1 MVTFKGKIV
10 RYCRLQSTD
19 RLLLLLLC
27 RLLLLLKVFD
37 VGKRFLHKVE
47 TTNLFHH
54 LRQKQKTKQNTPA
67 YEGDASSW

>member
-19 RLLLLLLC
+19 RLLLLLLLLLC

-37 VGKRFLHKVE
+37 AGKRFLHKVE

-54 LRQKQKTKQNTPA
+54 LSKKQNTPA

>member
-19 RLLLLLLC
+19 RLLLLLLLLF

-37 VGKRFLHKVE
+37 AGKRFLHKVE

-54 LRQKQKTKQNTPA
+54 LSKKQNTPA

>member
-19 RLLLLLLC
+19 RLLLLLLLLC

-37 VGKRFLHKVE
+37 AGKCFLHKVE

-54 LRQKQKTKQNTPA
+54 LSKKQNTPA

>member
-10 RYCRLQSTD
+10 HYCRLQSTD
-19 RLLLLLLC
+19 RLLLLLLLLF

-37 VGKRFLHKVE
+37 AGKRFLHKVE

-54 LRQKQKTKQNTPA
+54 LSKKQNTPA